1 MEPVVLTCEGCGVKI
16 RITRPDVA
24 KRRRCPRCRTS
35 LNPALALVADP
46 GDRFEPDLSPKA
58 TRPRP
63 GRFLGTTLA
72 LTAFLTTLVSAG
84 LRYGVA
90 TGSWIIPDPPPP
102 AIAHRPCPPPG
113 PKGEHAVPNAKPLV
127 KEAEPATAPA
137 MECDDLHGPPR
148 LTASRASSSSSD
160 EPNDQRLKTENASK
174 VVDTIAPPL
183 PKAEAINP
191 EPITTSLSIPALS
204 KPDATAPPSIGEPRR
219 IRLRTEGGEHIVA
232 RLHGVADDKI
242 SVVLPDGQLGFSTGL
257 AYTDEPFKAAT
268 FDQIREDLTRTKP
281 FSEFKVQQS
290 GQYLVLYDS
299 TDSFADASI
308 TLLEDLYKKLTELLR
323 KRGLP
328 VREPEFPLVA
338 IIFRTE
344 KDFRAHKQVDPE
356 IQAYYEIL
364 SNRIYFYQQADDDG
378 DSPRIKALR
387 KPQTV
392 AHEGTHQI
400 LQNIGVQP
408 RLSAWPPWLVE
419 GLAEYCSPPTMTR
432 KGAAWGGLGMVNSM
446 HMATINDLS
455 DPLTLQVKG
464 ASEPQIGR
472 DPRKPLV
479 EYIVTRTE
487 LTPTDYA
494 LSWAL
499 THYLSLKRGPEFLK
513 YLKTMSELPPL
524 KKRSPEEHLAD
535 FRSAFGADLGK
546 IDRAVANHL
555 SKLKYDPLPYYAV
568 MFEQPTL
575 GGTVRRAAL
584 VSRSPSVISQW
595 LSEVPSPNGGPSS
608 WEVYPFPTKARALLS
623 AQEWTQSR

>member
-1 MEPVVLTCEGCGVKI
+1 MDSALT
-16 RITRPDVA
+16 
-24 KRRRCPRCRTS
+24 
-35 LNPALALVADP
+35 LAFDP
-46 GDRFEPDLSPKA
+46 GARFEPELSP
-58 TRPRP
+58 TSSRQLPR
-63 GRFLGTTLA
+63 RILGTLLA
-72 LTAFLTTLVSAG
+72 VSAFLTTLVYAG

-90 TGSWIIPDPPPP
+90 TGSWLNHDPLPPV
-102 AIAHRPCPPPG
+102 IAVRPCPPKATKAEHSISLGKPIVHDIELSE
-113 PKGEHAVPNAKPLV
+113 PPTIEHA
-127 KEAEPATAPA
+127 
-137 MECDDLHGPPR
+137 DLHGPPR
-148 LTASRASSSSSD
+148 LMASQVSSPAPI
-160 EPNDQRLKTENASK
+160 EPIDSRLATENASK
-174 VVDTIAPPL
+174 VVDQIAPPPP
-183 PKAEAINP
+183 PKVEAISST
-191 EPITTSLSIPALS
+191 PITTTLSIPTVSIPGAL
-204 KPDATAPPSIGEPRR
+204 DAPSSLEPKR
-219 IRLRTEGGEHIVA
+219 IRLRTEGGDHLVA
-232 RLHGVADDKI
+232 RLHGVVDDKI

-268 FDQIREDLTRTKP
+268 IDQIRDELTRAKP
-281 FSEFKVQQS
+281 FSAFKVRQS
-290 GQYLVLYDS
+290 SRYLVLYNS
-299 TDSFADASI
+299 TDSFAEASN

-323 KRGLP
+323 KKGLP

-364 SNRIYFYQQADDDG
+364 SNRIYFYQQSDDDG
-378 DSPRIKALR
+378 DSPRVMALR

-419 GLAEYCSPPTMTR
+419 GLAEYCSPPMMTR

-472 DPRKPLV
+472 DPKKPLV

-513 YLKTMSELPPL
+513 YLKAMSELPPM

-535 FRSAFGADLGK
+535 FRAAFGADLGK

-568 MFEQPTL
+568 VFEQPIL
-575 GGTVRRAAL
+575 GGRVRRAAL

-595 LSEVPSPNGGPSS
+595 LAEIPAPNGGPSS
-608 WEVYPFPTKARALLS
+608 WEAYPFPTKARALLS